1 MNRKERTHCIKYVM
15 VYLNSLKKS
24 LKCTTANKLYNIE
37 TKEYEQK
44 SDR

>member
-1 MNRKERTHCIKYVM
+1 MIHGLIEYTEKIK
-15 VYLNSLKKS
+15 SKRS

-44 SDR
+44 DDR